1 MTLGGE
7 PEGVSGDGGGCGGCA
22 CLASDSAGELAVS
35 SGSVLCGA
43 TIVAG
48 GSGGDASFVVDK
60 CRRALF

>member
-7 PEGVSGDGGGCGGCA
+7 LQGVSGDGGGCGGCA

-43 TIVAG
+43 TRVVAG
-48 GSGGDASFVVDK
+48 GSGGDASFVVDE
-60 CRRALF
+60 